1 MQILTKSRHQPIL
14 LAGFFM
20 GSLILTSCSPPNGS
34 VGAPASLPQQASN
47 TTTLEKSDKASAG
60 GENQQQTPRSRPQ
73 LIKKAALTL
82 EVNSVAES
90 IKAVTKIVGKRQGDV
105 IGLDESQPT
114 AEDGENDG
122 RHTANIVMRVPQEV
136 LEPTIEDLIK
146 LGTVTNRN
154 ITAEDVGDQIVDIQA
169 RLSNLRRTEANLQK
183 LMDRS
188 GSVKDVLSVAQ
199 ELSNVRESIERIDA
213 QLKSLQ
219 NQVSYSTITLNLEA
233 AVAGASPQKNL
244 GSQFQET
251 WNKSTSS
258 VGGFTVGLL
267 KIIIWLLVYSPY
279 LLILVVGSYGLYRWQ
294 RSRNLALAQKAESK
308 KAD

>member
-1 MQILTKSRHQPIL
+1 MEGLIKYRRKPIL
-14 LAGFFM
+14 FLGFLVGGVIF
-20 GSLILTSCSPPNGS
+20 SSCAA
-34 VGAPASLPQQASN
+34 APSSFSGDSAPMPAAQNEAASLDKV
-47 TTTLEKSDKASAG
+47 KSDAAVGDSQEQA
-60 GENQQQTPRSRPQ
+60 PRSRPQ
-73 LIKKAALTL
+73 LIKKAALSV
-82 EVNSVAES
+82 EVNSVGDS
-90 IKAVTKIVGKRQGDV
+90 IKAVTKIVERRQGDV

-114 AEDGENDG
+114 AEDG
-122 RHTANIVMRVPQEV
+122 RHRANIVMRVPQNV
-136 LEPTIEDLIK
+136 LELTIEDLIK

-154 ITAEDVGDQIVDIQA
+154 ITAEDVGNQIVDIQA
-169 RLSNLRRTEANLQK
+169 RLSNLRKTEASLQK
-183 LMDRS
+183 IMERA

-219 NQVSYSTITLNLEA
+219 NQVSYSTITLNLQA

-279 LLILVVGSYGLYRWQ
+279 LLILVVGGYGLYRWQ
-294 RSRNLALAQKAESK
+294 RSKNLGLAKQGESRK
-308 KAD
+308 ME